1 MRAFERGP
9 RATARRDGVRVSDL
23 PRPTTVPAV
32 VAHRG
37 ASADRPEHTLAA
49 YEAAIAA
56 GADGLEADV
65 RLTRDRHLV
74 CVHDRRVDRTSD
86 GRGAVSGLDLATLS
100 TLDFGSWHRGA
111 SGPGGAGPASG
122 PSGGR
127 SAPAVAAEPQ
137 RLLTLA
143 QLLELVCSSP
153 RPVSLAV
160 ETKHPTRWSG
170 LVERELAALLA
181 HFGLLRARDGQLS
194 QVRVMS
200 FSGVA
205 LRRARTLMPA
215 VARVQLTERPT
226 VLAPSG
232 TSVWG
237 PSVDV
242 LRRHPQLVRHA
253 HDSGRAV
260 HVWTVDSPADLD
272 LCRDLEVDAV
282 ITNAPAS
289 AVAAFAG
296 PARGHGT
303 RAGTVPGSAA

>member
-1 MRAFERGP
+1 VWHRSVHRAVGRRARERGP
-9 RATARRDGVRVSDL
+9 GAGGRRDGVRVNAL
-23 PRPTTVPAV
+23 PRLTTVPAV

-100 TLDFGSWHRGA
+100 ALDFGSWHGRA
-111 SGPGGAGPASG
+111 VGGCPEPAAAG
-122 PSGGR
+122 
-127 SAPAVAAEPQ
+127 EPQ

-153 RPVSLAV
+153 RRVSLAV

-181 HFGLLRARDGQLS
+181 RFGLLRARDGQLS

-200 FSGVA
+200 FSAAA

-242 LRRHPQLVRHA
+242 LRRHPELVRRA
-253 HDSGRAV
+253 HDRGRAV
-260 HVWTVDSPADLD
+260 HVWTVDSPGDLE

-282 ITNAPAS
+282 ITNKPAA

-296 PARGHGT
+296 PARGSGV
-303 RAGTVPGSAA
+303 RDPAVPGSAA

>member
-1 MRAFERGP
+1 
-9 RATARRDGVRVSDL
+9 VRVSAIL
-23 PRPTTVPAV
+23 RPATVPAV

-37 ASADRPEHTLAA
+37 SSADCPEHTLAA

-74 CVHDRRVDRTSD
+74 CVHDRRIDRTSD
-86 GRGAVSGLDLATLS
+86 GRGAVSALDLATLS
-100 TLDFGSWHRGA
+100 TLDFGSWHG
-111 SGPGGAGPASG
+111 GGAVGPR
-122 PSGGR
+122 PIR
-127 SAPAVAAEPQ
+127 AAEPQ
-137 RLLTLA
+137 PLLTLTA
-143 QLLELVCSSP
+143 LLDLVTSHP
-153 RPVSLAV
+153 GRVSLAV

-170 LVERELAALLA
+170 AVERELAALLA
-181 HFGLLRARDGQLS
+181 RFGLLRGRDGRLS
-194 QVRVMS
+194 RVRVMS
-200 FSGVA
+200 FSPAA

-215 VARVQLTERPT
+215 VALVQLTARPT

-242 LRRHPQLVRHA
+242 LRRRPDLVRRA
-253 HDSGRAV
+253 HDRGRAV
-260 HVWTVDSPADLD
+260 HVWTVDSPADLQ

-282 ITNAPAS
+282 ITNRPAS

-296 PARGHGT
+296 PLPAAPMM
-303 RAGTVPGSAA
+303 AGPSRVVPTMAVPGSAA

>member
-1 MRAFERGP
+1 
-9 RATARRDGVRVSDL
+9 VRVSAL
-23 PRPTTVPAV
+23 PSTATVPAI

-37 ASADRPEHTLAA
+37 ASAERPEHTLTA

-86 GRGAVSGLDLATLS
+86 GTGAVSALDLATLS
-100 TLDFGSWHRGA
+100 TLDFGSWH
-111 SGPGGAGPASG
+111 
-122 PSGGR
+122 GGR
-127 SAPAVAAEPQ
+127 ATGPQSIRAPGPHPV
-137 RLLTLA
+137 LTLTA
-143 QLLELVCSSP
+143 LLDLVSSYP
-153 RPVSLAV
+153 GRVSLAV

-170 LVERELAALLA
+170 AVERELAALLA
-181 HFGLLRARDGQLS
+181 RFGLLRGRDGQLS

-200 FSGVA
+200 FSPAA

-215 VARVQLTERPT
+215 VALVQLTARPT

-242 LRRHPQLVRHA
+242 VRRRPDLVRRA
-253 HDSGRAV
+253 HERGRAV
-260 HVWTVDSPADLD
+260 HVWTVDSPADLQ

-282 ITNAPAS
+282 ITNEPAS

-296 PARGHGT
+296 PSRGAPPTTAPTART
-303 RAGTVPGSAA
+303 TATTAPTIALPGSAA